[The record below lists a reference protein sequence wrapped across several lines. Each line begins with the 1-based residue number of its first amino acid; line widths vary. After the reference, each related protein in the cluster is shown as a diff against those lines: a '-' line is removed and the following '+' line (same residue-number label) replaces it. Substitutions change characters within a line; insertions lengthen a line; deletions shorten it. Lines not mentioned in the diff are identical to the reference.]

1 MVTNHPFRSF
11 CLKIILIQGK
21 VTDLESREIYDGPC
35 VLPRT
40 YRAFKLHYDVDE
52 PKILVIVRS
61 HESAM
66 PDDPE
71 DNPSALDLV
80 GEICEV
86 AIEMKGSSK
95 L

>member
-1 MVTNHPFRSF
+1 MATNHLFRSF
-11 CLKIILIQGK
+11 CSKAILIQGK
-21 VTDLESREIYDGPC
+21 VTDLESREIYEGPC
-35 VLPRT
+35 VLPRAF
-40 YRAFKLHYDVDE
+40 RAFKLHYEVDE

-71 DNPSALDLV
+71 DNPSVLDLV
-80 GEICEV
+80 GEICKV
-86 AIEMKGSSK
+86 AVEMKGSTK

>member
-1 MVTNHPFRSF
+1 M
-11 CLKIILIQGK
+11 
-21 VTDLESREIYDGPC
+21 DLESREIYEGPC
-35 VLPRT
+35 VLPRN
-40 YRAFKLHYDVDE
+40 YRAFKLHDQVDE

-61 HESAM
+61 HESVN

-71 DNPSALDLV
+71 DLPSALDLV

-86 AIEMKGSSK
+86 AIDIKSSTK